1 MLSCIAV
8 DIVAFGRW
16 GNLVAGHFGRL
27 SAVEQTVLY
36 WLAILRE
43 PVTLE
48 ELLAV
53 LGTPLT
59 RAQVLEAVEAL
70 RRRSLL
76 ERGKP
81 RGSFTL
87 QAVVLEYVTTR
98 LIAEASSEIEQGHP
112 ARLIELGFEL
122 ATTREYVRQ
131 AQERL
136 IVAPLLARLRQQ
148 AAVEKQ
154 RLARLDHLRQR
165 ADYAPGH
172 R

>member
-59 RAQVLEAVEAL
+59 RAQVLEAVEAV
-70 RRRSLL
+70 RRGSLL

-81 RGSFTL
+81 RGGFTL
-87 QAVVLEYVTTR
+87 HAVVRGEETARPL
-98 LIAEASSEIEQGHP
+98 AEANNQYGQGQP
-112 ARLIELGFEL
+112 CPP
-122 ATTREYVRQ
+122 RQ
-131 AQERL
+131 
-136 IVAPLLARLRQQ
+136 P
-148 AAVEKQ
+148 
-154 RLARLDHLRQR
+154 
-165 ADYAPGH
+165 
-172 R
+172 

>member
-81 RGSFTL
+81 RGGFTL
-87 QAVVLEYVTTR
+87 QAGGVGHPTPRPL
-98 LIAEASSEIEQGHP
+98 AGASSADEKGPP
-112 ARLIELGFEL
+112 A
-122 ATTREYVRQ
+122 
-131 AQERL
+131 
-136 IVAPLLARLRQQ
+136 P
-148 AAVEKQ
+148 
-154 RLARLDHLRQR
+154 
-165 ADYAPGH
+165 
-172 R
+172 